1 VWTLPLARETS
12 PFTDSIEIPDAIQSP
27 APLTP
32 DETIQYPWANDQ
44 RCIVWL
50 HSRTCPTAMNPT
62 VLSVTFRGAAF
73 GFFRYHLVPSTD
85 LTEAHSTLL
94 AIQPVSVGRLPGGRI
109 FVGEADQFG
118 GGICYYIRPTSR
130 GSGKHDVYVY
140 RGLPY
145 GLYDPHF
152 QETNRPRPFSR
163 VTDEV
168 RDAIRLPLKAPNA
181 FGIPL
186 ACCTLSGR
194 IVYSNARGRNCVDYL
209 P

>member
-1 VWTLPLARETS
+1 
-12 PFTDSIEIPDAIQSP
+12 
-27 APLTP
+27 
-32 DETIQYPWANDQ
+32 
-44 RCIVWL
+44 
-50 HSRTCPTAMNPT
+50 MNPT